1 MITNWYT
8 LEKLSLYLNEILSE
22 EVISEAITFNKN
34 ELILLNI
41 NSANPSIKIN
51 LFNPF
56 QFILLEKFSKP
67 KKFVKIFPNLNN
79 DIITSIKT
87 DKQDRNIWINFKNG
101 SAIIVIFRS
110 NSGNII
116 YINNSEQIPFK
127 KSKNHPNDKI
137 KYRKKEPNFSD
148 ILDNFRFNNFWKKNY
163 QKFFNLKINNY
174 KELIEII
181 NNSNGNFVNDRFV
194 LNTNP
199 DLQNFNTKVF
209 YENYKNFIIK
219 QLVNNNFNKEYSK
232 IKNKLLNQ
240 LQNNQKSIKHLSNPD
255 KLDKRIEKFRFFG
268 DILSIFQTKINES
281 NIEFEIPKKYQN
293 IQFTNKIM
301 LQPKLNIHQNIKYY
315 YDKAKKLEKRK
326 LESIKENSKFKS
338 EYKRNLEIYN
348 AFAKIKDHKELKL
361 WKKNNKILLQK
372 IQTAKNKQKDNKR
385 VPYKEF
391 ITKTGWKIWVGKSAK
406 DNDKMTFE
414 LANKNDLWLHS
425 QHTTGSHVIIRKEG
439 KKEIPINII
448 NYAGKLAARYSEEKH
463 ANLVPVVHTIKKYVT
478 KRKGFPAGKVTYQ
491 FEKSI
496 LVNPLEL

>member
-8 LEKLSLYLNEILSE
+8 LEKLSIYLNEKLAG
-22 EVISEAITFNKN
+22 EVISDAITFNKN

-41 NSANPSIKIN
+41 NYDNPSIKIN

-79 DIITSIKT
+79 DIITSIKI
-87 DKQDRNIWINFKNG
+87 DKKDRNIWFNLKNG

-116 YINNSEQIPFK
+116 HINNSEQIAFK
-127 KSKNHPNDKI
+127 KSKNQKVNKI
-137 KYRKKEPNFSD
+137 DYCETDPLFTNVM
-148 ILDNFRFNNFWKKNY
+148 DNFRFNNFWKKNY
-163 QKFFNLKINNY
+163 QKFFNLKTNNY
-174 KELIEII
+174 NELIEII
-181 NNSNGNFVNDRFV
+181 NNSNGNIVNNRFV

-199 DLQNFNTKVF
+199 ESQNFNTKIF
-209 YENYKNFIIK
+209 YTNYKNFIIK
-219 QLVNNNFNKEYSK
+219 QLVSNNFDKEYSDIK
-232 IKNKLLNQ
+232 IKLLNQ

-268 DILSIFQTKINES
+268 DTLSIFQTKINES
-281 NIEFEIPKKYQN
+281 NTEFEIPNQYQKTQFIN
-293 IQFTNKIM
+293 IIK

-315 YDKAKKLEKRK
+315 YDKAKKLENRK
-326 LESIKENSKFKS
+326 LESIKENSKLKN
-338 EYKRNLEIYN
+338 EYKRNLKFYKTFE
-348 AFAKIKDHKELKL
+348 KIKDYKELKL

-372 IQTAKNKQKDNKR
+372 IQKTKNKSRDGKR

-391 ITKTGWKIWVGKSAK
+391 ITKTGWKIWVGKSAR

-439 KKEIPINII
+439 KKEIPMNII
-448 NYAGKLAARYSEEKH
+448 EYASKLAARYSEAKH
-463 ANLVPVVHTIKKYVT
+463 SKLVPVAYTIKKYVT
-478 KRKGFPAGKVTYQ
+478 KRKGFLAGKVTYQ